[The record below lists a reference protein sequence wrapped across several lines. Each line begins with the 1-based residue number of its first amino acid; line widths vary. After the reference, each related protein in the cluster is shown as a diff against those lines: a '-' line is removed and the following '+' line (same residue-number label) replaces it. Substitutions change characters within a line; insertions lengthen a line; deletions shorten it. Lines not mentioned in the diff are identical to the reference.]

1 MKLNIV
7 DHTKSL
13 RIDTCPIILGGVL
26 LYEFGEV
33 TMIKDGYITIQGWMR
48 TELNLKGNDL
58 LVYAIIFGFSQT
70 NDQRFTGSL
79 QYLADWCGS
88 TKQGV
93 SKNLKNLID
102 KGLIQKIEYE
112 KNGVKFC
119 EYSCMVLN
127 LVSRGMK
134 LSFTNN
140 IDNNIDNK
148 KENISKDMFPTK
160 TSKKSSFEL
169 GSKPLVKK
177 PSLYQSCIGV
187 IDSFTQDENLRT
199 ALVNY
204 LKFRLEVK
212 EKPLYL
218 NMWRGMVNKLVNY
231 SKQEQLDMIQFS
243 LDRGYLSFYQDN
255 YQGKKQSRKS
265 EPVGGSCEQETEQ
278 DKQNRLAFTEEMRK
292 QGKRT
297 EF

>member
-1 MKLNIV
+1 MDN
-7 DHTKSL
+7 
-13 RIDTCPIILGGVL
+13 G
-26 LYEFGEV
+26 F
-33 TMIKDGYITIQGWMR
+33 ITIQGWMR

-70 NDQRFTGSL
+70 ENQRFTGSL
-79 QYLADWCGS
+79 QYLADWCGA
-88 TKQGV
+88 TKQGI
-93 SKNLKNLID
+93 SKNLKGLID
-102 KGLIQKIEYE
+102 RGLIQKIEYQ

-119 EYSCMVLN
+119 EYSCTVLN

-140 IDNNIDNK
+140 IEDNIVNTD
-148 KENISKDMFPTK
+148 NISKDMLSTQ
-160 TSKKSSFEL
+160 TSKNSFEL

-177 PSLYQSCIGV
+177 PSLYQACIGV

-218 NMWRGMVNKLVNY
+218 NMWRGMVNKLVNH